1 MVMQEARRR
10 AKWVILLAV
19 GLFAIMLVVAIWLA
33 VSVSVDT
40 VVEVDEATGAIHI
53 KGTEVDFV
61 GEVRG
66 TYLDRDVLIEGLP
79 VADELQSEPLAWRAV
94 CAVRDDPQT
103 DWSAAKPIVRVHLHS
118 EQMTQLCRPF
128 A

>member
-1 MVMQEARRR
+1 MAIREARAR
-10 AKWVILLAV
+10 AKWSILLAV
-19 GLFAIMLVVAIWLA
+19 GLFAVMLVVAIWLA

-53 KGTEVDFV
+53 RGTEVDFV

-79 VADELQSEPLAWRAV
+79 VADELREMPLAWRAV
-94 CAVRDDPQT
+94 CAVRDDPAT
-103 DWSAAKPIVRVHLHS
+103 DWSAARPIVRVHLQS
-118 EQMTQLCRPF
+118 EQMAELCRPF